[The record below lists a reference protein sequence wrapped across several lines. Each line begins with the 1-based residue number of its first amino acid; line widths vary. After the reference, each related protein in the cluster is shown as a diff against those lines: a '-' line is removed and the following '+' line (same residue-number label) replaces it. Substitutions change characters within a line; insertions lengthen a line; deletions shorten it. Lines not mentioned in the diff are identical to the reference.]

1 MSDDWFMITGC
12 FMVQMIEQNIAEIRA
27 LFESKLRV
35 RGASLAVQL
44 RKARRHLPRAVR
56 RDVTYLVETAEL
68 SQNPKLVRMV
78 DTARIARA
86 HRNTVAFLEN
96 VDLREQRITGL
107 INVVAA
113 IALAILVTAALVIYV
128 LVQRGYVG
136 PGL

>member
-1 MSDDWFMITGC
+1 MG
-12 FMVQMIEQNIAEIRA
+12 QMIEQNIAEIRA
-27 LFESKLRV
+27 LLETKLRV

-44 RKARRHLPRAVR
+44 RKARRQLPRAVR
-56 RDVTYLVETAEL
+56 RDLTYLVESAEL

-78 DTARIARA
+78 DTTRVARA
-86 HRNTVAFLEN
+86 HRNAVAFLEN

-113 IALAILVTAALVIYV
+113 IALAILVTVALVIYV

>member
-1 MSDDWFMITGC
+1 
-12 FMVQMIEQNIAEIRA
+12 MVQMIEQNVADIRA
-27 LFESKLRV
+27 LLETKLRV

-44 RKARRHLPRAVR
+44 RKARRQLPRGVR
-56 RDVTYLVETAEL
+56 RDLTYLVESAEL

-78 DTARIARA
+78 DTTRVARA
-86 HRNTVAFLEN
+86 HRNAVAFLEN

-113 IALAILVTAALVIYV
+113 IALAVLVTAALVIYV

>member
-1 MSDDWFMITGC
+1 
-12 FMVQMIEQNIAEIRA
+12 MVQMIEQNVADIRA
-27 LFESKLRV
+27 LLETKLRV

-44 RKARRHLPRAVR
+44 RKARRQLPRGVR
-56 RDVTYLVETAEL
+56 RDLTYLVESAEL

-78 DTARIARA
+78 DTTRVARA
-86 HRNTVAFLEN
+86 HRNAVAFLEN

-113 IALAILVTAALVIYV
+113 IALAVLVTAGLVIYV
-128 LVQRGYVG
+128 LVKRGYVG